1 METNRTPVQS
11 HPTESRRKCG
21 FLGFHRIAGL
31 RNWPRPGRS
40 SARERREAPP
50 IRLPDH
56 IHGSDSGKNVH
67 KDPTEDDHTHADG
80 SAGARTAPPAA
91 RPTRARRFGIGAPG
105 LLLALA
111 VLACFLPAVRH
122 DFICL
127 DDHGYVTENQH
138 VLSGFT
144 WANLGWAFR
153 TTEMANWH
161 PLTWCS
167 HMLDA
172 QLFASRPW
180 GHHLTSVVLHVANTL
195 LVLVVLCRMTGAYW
209 RSLMVAALFGLH
221 PLHVESVAWVAE
233 RKDVLSTV
241 FGLLTLWA
249 YGLWVERVA
258 KHQARAFAYYGLA
271 LAFFALGLMSKPMLV
286 TVPCLLLL
294 LDYWPRHRFDGSAA
308 SWWPLIREKI
318 PFFILAAAAGVVTS
332 LAQSRVGTLGTWQE
346 FPWTTR
352 VANALTAYCRY
363 LGKGW
368 FPTRLAVIYP
378 FASDYPVFLTLL
390 AATLLAGI
398 SIAAFALRRRRPY
411 LVVGWLWFLGML
423 VPVIGL
429 VQVGWQSMA
438 DRYSYLPLI
447 GVFIMVVW
455 GLADAT
461 AGWTRRAFVL
471 GPVAGAVLA
480 GCAALTWRQ
489 LGFWQDSETLFRH
502 ALAVTDNNFIAHYCL
517 GYALAHTPARRAEA
531 IAEYQAAVQLEPN
544 EADVHHAL
552 GKILAETPGR
562 LAEGIVE
569 FRTALR
575 LKPGNADAHV
585 NLGIALATTADGV
598 AEAIAEFHTAL
609 RLKPESTEAHYNLA
623 LALARQPDR
632 LPDAIAEFQAALRIR
647 PGFAECHNNLGTA
660 LAQLPGRL
668 PEAIAEFQAT
678 LRLQPDHAG
687 AHYNL
692 AQALAQL
699 PDHLPEAVAEYRT
712 VLGLRPDW
720 VGVHCNLGLVLAAM
734 PGRLPEAIAEYET
747 ALRSQPGFAEAHNNL
762 GNALVRM
769 PGRTA
774 DAISEYRAALDI
786 RPDYWEA
793 HFNLGAL
800 LANSPDRTAEA
811 VVHLE
816 AALRLKPDLEPARAL
831 IAQLR
836 ARR

>member
-1 METNRTPVQS
+1 MPAD
-11 HPTESRRKCG
+11 
-21 FLGFHRIAGL
+21 LGG
-31 RNWPRPGRS
+31 
-40 SARERREAPP
+40 E
-50 IRLPDH
+50 
-56 IHGSDSGKNVH
+56 NVH
-67 KDPTEDDHTHADG
+67 TDPTENDRTHTNGAP
-80 SAGARTAPPAA
+80 GARASRSPT
-91 RPTRARRFGIGAPG
+91 RLTRARRFGIGAPG

-111 VLACFLPAVRH
+111 VLACFLPAVPH
-122 DFICL
+122 DFIYL
-127 DDHGYVTENQH
+127 DDHGYVAENQH

-153 TTEMANWH
+153 TMEMANWH

-172 QLFASRPW
+172 QLFAAQPW

-318 PFFILAAAAGVVTS
+318 PFFILAAAASVVTS
-332 LAQSRVGTLGTWQE
+332 LAQSSVGTLGTWQE
-346 FPWTTR
+346 YPWTTR
-352 VANALTAYCRY
+352 VANALIAYCRY
-363 LGKGW
+363 LGKAW

-398 SIAAFALRRRRPY
+398 SIAAFSLRRRRPY

-429 VQVGWQSMA
+429 VQVGRQSMA
-438 DRYSYLPLI
+438 DRYSYMPLI

-502 ALAVTDNNFIAHYCL
+502 ALAVTDNNFTAHYCL
-517 GYALAHTPARRAEA
+517 GYALAHTPARQAEA

-552 GKILAETPGR
+552 GVILAETPGR
-562 LAEGIVE
+562 LAEGIGE

-585 NLGIALATTADGV
+585 NLGIALATTPDG
-598 AEAIAEFHTAL
+598 AAAAIAEFHTAL

-632 LPDAIAEFQAALRIR
+632 LPDAIAEFQA
-647 PGFAECHNNLGTA
+647 
-660 LAQLPGRL
+660 
-668 PEAIAEFQAT
+668 T
-678 LRLQPDHAG
+678 LRLQPDHAD

-747 ALRSQPGFAEAHNNL
+747 ALRAQPGFAEAHNNL
-762 GNALVRM
+762 GNALVQI

-774 DAISEYRAALDI
+774 DAISEYRAALEI

-836 ARR
+836 TRR